1 MPVDLTPAGER
12 GSKMPRAAVAI
23 LGVMPG
29 LYRLVNG
36 RGMGPSLVLTTV
48 GGKSGLKRDAH
59 LTSFPVEQGDGW
71 LVIASKGGSPTHP
84 AWYFNMASHPEEIWV
99 QVGNRRT
106 RVTAE
111 TLKGDDRARAWRRI
125 TSKFT
130 NYSDYEKKTDREIP
144 VVSLTPVA

>member
-1 MPVDLTPAGER
+1 MPVHLPPAGKR
-12 GSKMPRAAVAI
+12 ASKMPHAAVAI

-59 LTSFPVEQGDGW
+59 LTSFPVEHGDGW
-71 LVIASKGGSPTHP
+71 LVVASKGGSPTHP
-84 AWYFNMASHPEEIWV
+84 AWYFNMASHPEKIWV
-99 QVGNRRT
+99 QVGSRRG

-111 TLKGDDRARAWRRI
+111 TLRGDDRARAWQRI
-125 TSKFT
+125 TSKFP
-130 NYSDYEKKTDREIP
+130 NYSGYEKKTDREIH
-144 VVSLTPVA
+144 VVRLT